1 MDPNHLLQAEIEHI
15 LEYLKREDPGS
26 DEYNKAV
33 QNLKVLYEA
42 RTKKPAYL
50 VDPDTIVIV
59 LGNLLGILLI
69 LQYERFNVVST
80 RALSLIVK
88 PK

>member
-1 MDPNHLLQAEIEHI
+1 MDKTSSINAEVEHV
-15 LEYLKREDPGS
+15 LEFLRHADPGS
-26 DEYNKAV
+26 NEYTIAA
-33 QNLKVLYEA
+33 QNLKVLCEA
-42 RTKKPAYL
+42 RTKKPAFL
-50 VDPDTIVIV
+50 VDPDTVLIVVGNIV
-59 LGNLLGILLI
+59 GILMI